1 MPPPTYIMRFV
12 THGGEVYSSCHLEAA
27 SNEAALEK
35 ANFFEA
41 PSIGNGFK
49 LWQGLWL
56 VACITRVGGQRKI
69 RRVAIGHTPSSLP
82 GRKAGEA
89 RVHQPTCRYS
99 AQVKRSSSQHRRVM
113 SDLLRHGGQVID
125 QGWNP
130 VARCPV
136 LRTEFCEAC

>member
-69 RRVAIGHTPSSLP
+69 RRVAIAILLHPCQ
-82 GRKAGEA
+82 GEKL
-89 RVHQPTCRYS
+89 
-99 AQVKRSSSQHRRVM
+99 VKLECINPRAVTLHRSSDLRRNT
-113 SDLLRHGGQVID
+113 G
-125 QGWNP
+125 
-130 VARCPV
+130 
-136 LRTEFCEAC
+136 E